1 MTRLP
6 PRFLFAI
13 LPTCGSI
20 SPENSSIMVA
30 HLQRDYTLFFEEEEI
45 ELLNAGYLFSSE
57 LINYNEKVPLTIE
70 LKTGDEI
77 YALLLK
83 LKETSY
89 GPNNPMNHD
98 SLVFLNEA
106 NLAIVHWDKNVHHL
120 YFEKTWFI
128 GITDE
133 MLRGKY
139 TSQTIR
145 WGAEKITIL
154 TGDSSE
160 ARKFKAFYGPDT

>member
-1 MTRLP
+1 
-6 PRFLFAI
+6 
-13 LPTCGSI
+13 
-20 SPENSSIMVA
+20 MVA
-30 HLQRDYTLFFEEEEI
+30 HLQTDYTLFFEKEEI
-45 ELLNAGYLFSSE
+45 ELLNAGYLFSCE
-57 LINYNEKVPLTIE
+57 LINYNENVPLTIE

-77 YALLLK
+77 CTLLLK

-89 GPNNPMNHD
+89 GPNNPKNHD
-98 SLVFLNEA
+98 SLVFSNEA

-120 YFEKTWFI
+120 YFERTWFARVTEKI
-128 GITDE
+128 LHGSHS
-133 MLRGKY
+133 G
-139 TSQTIR
+139 QTIR